1 MKHNDPHQD
10 RELEDLVQKVI
21 ALRSKGKS
29 IEAVDQCLKG
39 LQRYP
44 LSIDLKCQLGQ
55 ACFEKGDEDGARR
68 ELEEV
73 VKTMERNRVAF
84 QVLDKICKQERRK
97 GVHRDHPRKRQLL
110 KPSLIPIE
118 KKTRTIADLYYE
130 QGHIKEALEIYKAL
144 LRESSDDPNLKK
156 RVQDLTTKLEERG
169 STRGQRRSM
178 EKAGANKKEILS
190 ILHSWQ
196 MAIQRRQKEKGF
208 AGSGK

>member
-10 RELEDLVQKVI
+10 WELEDLVQKAI

-29 IEAVDQCLKG
+29 IEAVDLCLKG
-39 LQRYP
+39 LQKYP

-97 GVHRDHPRKRQLL
+97 GVHRGHPRERQLL

-118 KKTRTIADLYYE
+118 KNTRTIADLYYE

-156 RVQDLTTKLEERG
+156 TVQDLTAKLEERG
-169 STRGQRRSM
+169 STRGHRRSI

-208 AGSGK
+208 VGSGK